1 MKDILCGKTYT
12 WELYTITFVNNS
24 RIINPWVTGKYTWLD
39 RQTVMASWA
48 NVNHVLTFNNVFT
61 TFKCVRSKDNYI
73 INGTLTL
80 LNCNSKIPSIR
91 IDYKNQVTDLCL
103 LCKKYNIDK
112 SSQRENPGPNDSNHC
127 HPYSLLYNVLFN
139 KNRNDVLS
147 FCEIGIA
154 EGHSLCMWNDY
165 FPKSN
170 IYGFEYKSKWLDNWT
185 QNYSDKARVKVNY
198 TNVMNDSEFL
208 ESLKKVGVQYDC
220 IIDDSTHNYYDM
232 IRIIH
237 KSLPFLK
244 AGGMIIIEDIQKAF
258 DESWFY
264 KDLKTVLDEFQ
275 TVFFVDLEHDRR
287 NSGIVENDKV
297 LILIKNGDPI
307 FNYSLV

>member
-1 MKDILCGKTYT
+1 
-12 WELYTITFVNNS
+12 
-24 RIINPWVTGKYTWLD
+24 
-39 RQTVMASWA
+39 
-48 NVNHVLTFNNVFT
+48 
-61 TFKCVRSKDNYI
+61 
-73 INGTLTL
+73 
-80 LNCNSKIPSIR
+80 
-91 IDYKNQVTDLCL
+91 
-103 LCKKYNIDK
+103 
-112 SSQRENPGPNDSNHC
+112 
-127 HPYSLLYNVLFN
+127 LYNALFN